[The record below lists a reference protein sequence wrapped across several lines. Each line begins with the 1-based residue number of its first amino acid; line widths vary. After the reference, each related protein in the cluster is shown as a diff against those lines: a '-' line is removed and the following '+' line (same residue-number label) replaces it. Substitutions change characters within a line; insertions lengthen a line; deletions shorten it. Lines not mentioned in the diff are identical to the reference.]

1 MNWWVRSI
9 KKFMEFWII
18 LNIYLSTVSIST
30 FTSLVV
36 IPVSIASSAIG
47 LKLCVITAGIEKYK
61 SIIKKKK
68 KSMTK

>member
-9 KKFMEFWII
+9 KKSMEFWII

-68 KSMTK
+68 KSMIK

>member
-1 MNWWVRSI
+1 
-9 KKFMEFWII
+9 MEFWII

-61 SIIKKKK
+61 SIIKKKR
-68 KSMTK
+68 KSMIK

>member
-1 MNWWVRSI
+1 
-9 KKFMEFWII
+9 MEFWII
-18 LNIYLSTVSIST
+18 LNIYLSTVSISA

-47 LKLCVITAGIEKYK
+47 LKICVITARIEKYK

-68 KSMTK
+68 KSMIK

>member
-18 LNIYLSTVSIST
+18 LNIYLSTVSISA

-36 IPVSIASSAIG
+36 IAVSIVSSAIG

-68 KSMTK
+68 KSMIK

>member
-1 MNWWVRSI
+1 
-9 KKFMEFWII
+9 MEFWII

-68 KSMTK
+68 KSMIK

>member
-1 MNWWVRSI
+1 
-9 KKFMEFWII
+9 MEFWII

-47 LKLCVITAGIEKYK
+47 LKICVITARIEKYK
-61 SIIKKKK
+61 SMIKKKK
-68 KSMTK
+68 KSMIK